1 MKKQELDKATHEEQQ
16 AALQIEKIGAGETF
30 TPEEREWDEITLPP
44 INTQLKKFV
53 ICMDT
58 MGQDREFTKQEKVF
72 AIQSIYR
79 FKKYWED
86 FENEK
91 LIADRDSLVA
101 EKVEDEDKFTEEIVL
116 GFKEKEDNMVEN
128 KINPPPPEEPKE
140 KAEDEEEP
148 EPIDYEQRAIE
159 ITEMKLKF

>member
-1 MKKQELDKATHEEQQ
+1 
-16 AALQIEKIGAGETF
+16 
-30 TPEEREWDEITLPP
+30 
-44 INTQLKKFV
+44 
-53 ICMDT
+53 MDT
-58 MGQDREFTKQEKVF
+58 MGQDREFTKQEKAF

-101 EKVEDEDKFTEEIVL
+101 EKVEDEDKFTEEIVN